1 MMEDTL
7 RVGVI
12 SSTHGVRGEVKV
24 FPTTDDV
31 TRFKELKEVILDTGK
46 EQKILTIE
54 HVKFFKNMAILK
66 FKGYDNINDIEIYKG
81 KDFLI
86 PREQAVKLA
95 PNENFIVDLIGL
107 KVVTEDGDTFGVMTD
122 VLQTGANDVYVVET
136 PEGKE
141 VLLPAIPSCIL
152 DVNLET
158 STMTVHIL
166 DGLLDL

>member
-1 MMEDTL
+1 M
-7 RVGVI
+7 
-12 SSTHGVRGEVKV
+12 
-24 FPTTDDV
+24 
-31 TRFKELKEVILDTGK
+31 
-46 EQKILTIE
+46 
-54 HVKFFKNMAILK
+54 
-66 FKGYDNINDIEIYKG
+66 
-81 KDFLI
+81 
-86 PREQAVKLA
+86 
-95 PNENFIVDLIGL
+95 
-107 KVVTEDGDTFGVMTD
+107 VTEDGDTFGVMTD